1 MGFTGVPPGIG
12 KTATIVSA
20 LCSGTYAVHAFN
32 GGMVHFVCPL
42 LADRSA
48 GVGAGTRHLVDRYS
62 ISRRGNLPARC
73 PGASAGGAYASCPT
87 AGNARIAVKGGE
99 RQGDKLGG
107 LQPMCSYLGGTTL
120 EHPGLLAWPASEL
133 RVP

>member
-1 MGFTGVPPGIG
+1 MESQDVARGAE
-12 KTATIVSA
+12 KTATILPA
-20 LCSGTYAVHAFN
+20 LCSGTYAVHASN
-32 GGMVHFVCPL
+32 GGVVHIVRAV
-42 LADRSA
+42 LADCPA